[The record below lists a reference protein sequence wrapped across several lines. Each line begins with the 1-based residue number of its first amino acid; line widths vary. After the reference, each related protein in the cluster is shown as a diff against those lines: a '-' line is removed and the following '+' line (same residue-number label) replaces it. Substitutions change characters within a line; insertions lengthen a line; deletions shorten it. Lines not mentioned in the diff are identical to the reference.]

1 MEQHISN
8 MLSYRRSRSDGSAI
22 QPYFPIVGFGNRT
35 RCGSWGSL
43 AGWGSVHVLVSA
55 CDCDDYF
62 SPGSFLAIRRHI
74 FAPMLQLSPL
84 NLFSP
89 LSLLKPLSPLASLS
103 PMVTIGDIPF
113 RWTFQ
118 RAHRHRTSPMEPFK
132 WRHWS
137 PMVIAIGSNGDRH
150 WCQWRW
156 GAPLAPLRSSLL
168 EPMDRHWLHLLSP
181 LAPMALMARTPNRYD
196 PFTGNFDELLNSEQL

>member
-74 FAPMLQLSPL
+74 FAPMLQLLPL

-89 LSLLKPLSPLASLS
+89 LSPLVSLSLLKPI
-103 PMVTIGDIPF
+103 VTIG
-113 RWTFQ
+113 
-118 RAHRHRTSPMEPFK
+118 
-132 WRHWS
+132 
-137 PMVIAIGSNGDRH
+137 VVVAIGHH
-150 WCQWRW
+150 W
-156 GAPLAPLRSSLL
+156 
-168 EPMDRHWLHLLSP
+168 
-181 LAPMALMARTPNRYD
+181 
-196 PFTGNFDELLNSEQL
+196 

>member
-35 RCGSWGSL
+35 RCGSLGSL
-43 AGWGSVHVLVSA
+43 SGWGSVHVLVSA
-55 CDCDDYF
+55 CNCDDYF

-89 LSLLKPLSPLASLS
+89 LSPLASLSLLKPLSPLASLS
-103 PMVTIGDIPF
+103 PLVTIGDIPF

-118 RAHRHRTSPMEPFK
+118 PAHRHRTSPMEPFK
-132 WRHWS
+132 WRH
-137 PMVIAIGSNGDRH
+137 
-150 WCQWRW
+150 
-156 GAPLAPLRSSLL
+156 
-168 EPMDRHWLHLLSP
+168 
-181 LAPMALMARTPNRYD
+181 
-196 PFTGNFDELLNSEQL
+196 